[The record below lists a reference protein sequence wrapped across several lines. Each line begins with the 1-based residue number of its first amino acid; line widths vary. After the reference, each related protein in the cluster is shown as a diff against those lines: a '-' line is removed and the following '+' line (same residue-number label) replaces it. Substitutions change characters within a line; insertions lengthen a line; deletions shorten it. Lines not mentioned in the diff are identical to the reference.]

1 MQDTQGY
8 VHHVIGAVHEIT
20 ITSNSKA
27 AVRSA
32 LEHEESECHAGRIVI
47 DLTRI
52 EPDAELLTW
61 IETTADHE
69 KATVRLAGSDN
80 PLPLDSLP
88 AAS

>member
-1 MQDTQGY
+1 MHETDGY
-8 VHHVIGAVHEIT
+8 VHHVIGAVHEVT
-20 ITSNSKA
+20 ITANSET
-27 AVRSA
+27 AVRRA

-52 EPDAELLTW
+52 EPDVELLSW
-61 IETTADHE
+61 IETSADHE

-80 PLPLDSLP
+80 PLPLDSLR